1 MQLEGVKAQLTV
13 ASTVGER
20 YWMATLLLIVIIVA
34 CIGIIYHRQMA
45 VNDCLSSHTKSRDK
59 IENLVEQKGANE
71 EKKIHALTLK
81 EQADQFLN
89 RTFKD
94 NDRLLKDV
102 EDCRTLVQQLLQNAT
117 ALAIEKESMT
127 LKYQTCSE
135 KLTTCSVKPS

>member
-1 MQLEGVKAQLTV
+1 MQLEGVKTQLTA

-59 IENLVEQKGANE
+59 IEDLVHQTGANE
-71 EKKIHALTLK
+71 EKKSHALTLK

-89 RTFKD
+89 RTFND
-94 NDRLLKDV
+94 NDRLIKDAK
-102 EDCRTLVQQLLQNAT
+102 ECQTLVQQLVQNVT
-117 ALAIEKESMT
+117 GLAVEKESMT
-127 LKYQTCSE
+127 LKYKSCQE
-135 KLTTCSVKPS
+135 DLTTCNQKTC